1 MELRQESVDRG
12 APSVAI
18 SRNPSSS
25 SSAFVSANESP
36 FFSPC
41 FQSAPDLATSYH
53 SAPNGGIVLSLC
65 TPTTY
70 GTPVTVYNNP
80 SAVSSFVGD
89 CNGDSPHTNEGT
101 NSGKLVCREKQKRS
115 RRSRES
121 GKSFSFSR
129 APASASAS
137 ASVSSTAYR
146 VRSCDVYIGFH
157 GHKPSL
163 LRFVNWLRAEL
174 EIQGISCF
182 ASDQAR
188 IRNARGHDAAERIMN
203 SSSYGVIILSKKSF
217 GNPYTIEELKCFSG
231 KKNLAPIYFELG
243 ACDCLARDIIERRG
257 EIWEKHGGELWMMYN
272 GLEREWRE
280 AVDGLLRMV
289 DSQLEANGGN
299 LRDCIS
305 QAVALLG
312 TKLGRRSVV
321 DRINQWREKA
331 EREEFPFPRN
341 EAFVG
346 RAKELSNLELILF
359 GDVRGDGEK
368 EYFKLKPRHAQNGR
382 RDIDIK
388 EQQRENSVRG
398 KEPVLWK
405 ESEKEIEM
413 QRQCRTL
420 RANFG
425 GRCRKKKRST
435 NILYGKGI
443 ACVSGDAGIGKTEL
457 VLEYAYRY
465 SQRYKMILWLQGE
478 SRYIRQSY
486 LALRSL
492 LEVDLSVGNH
502 CQEKERVRCFEE
514 QEEEAVARIRKELM
528 RDIPFLVII
537 DNLENEKDWWDRK
550 DIMDLIPCFGRA
562 THVIVTTRLTHIM
575 RFEPMKL
582 SYLSGAEAMALMK
595 GDVKHHPLMEID
607 ALRTIE
613 EKLGRLTLGLSIVG
627 AILSKLPITPR
638 RLLDAIKRMPLRD
651 FALADGEA
659 LALKKHLV
667 LVQLLDVCLSIFD
680 HADGPRSLA
689 SRMVQVG
696 CWFGPSSIPIHLLAL
711 AAGKA
716 SEKHQSASAWK
727 KYFRALRSSF
737 SVSRV
742 RRSEAEAA
750 SMLMRFGVA
759 KASAKP
765 DCIHL
770 HELIRLYAR
779 KRGAA
784 RAAVAVVQS
793 IYLRGSLS
801 QHSEHQW
808 AACFLVFGFGTESSL
823 TELRPTE
830 LLLFIK
836 RVVLP
841 LAVHTFATFS
851 RCNASL
857 ELLRVATDALEL
869 AAESLLSRTEKR
881 LLDKSFCC
889 SRPVQKRARHTYLWQ
904 ELALL
909 KAAVLE
915 TRAKLMLRGG
925 EYDKGDDIIRKAIF
939 IRASICGEHHPDTV
953 SARETLRKLTR
964 LLTNFQ
970 I

>member
-1 MELRQESVDRG
+1 MELRQESFDRG

-41 FQSAPDLATSYH
+41 FQSAPDLTTSYH

-80 SAVSSFVGD
+80 SA
-89 CNGDSPHTNEGT
+89 
-101 NSGKLVCREKQKRS
+101 REAEEIEKKPRKR
-115 RRSRES
+115 E
-121 GKSFSFSR
+121 SFSFSR

-137 ASVSSTAYR
+137 VSSAAYR

-217 GNPYTIEELKCFSG
+217 GNPYTIQELKCFSG
-231 KKNLAPIYFELG
+231 KKNLVPIYFELG

-321 DRINQWREKA
+321 DGINQWREKA

-368 EYFKLKPRHAQNGR
+368 EYFKLKPRHAQNGH

-388 EQQRENSVRG
+388 EQQRENSMRG

-443 ACVSGDAGIGKTEL
+443 ACVSGTQESARPSWFWNMRID
-457 VLEYAYRY
+457 
-465 SQRYKMILWLQGE
+465 ILKG
-478 SRYIRQSY
+478 
-486 LALRSL
+486 
-492 LEVDLSVGNH
+492 DGFD
-502 CQEKERVRCFEE
+502 ER
-514 QEEEAVARIRKELM
+514 
-528 RDIPFLVII
+528 
-537 DNLENEKDWWDRK
+537 
-550 DIMDLIPCFGRA
+550 
-562 THVIVTTRLTHIM
+562 
-575 RFEPMKL
+575 
-582 SYLSGAEAMALMK
+582 
-595 GDVKHHPLMEID
+595 DVKHHPLMEID

-613 EKLGRLTLGLSIVG
+613 EKLGRLTLGLGIVG

-711 AAGKA
+711 AARKA

-770 HELIRLYAR
+770 HKLIRLYAR

-869 AAESLLSRTEKR
+869 AAESLLSRAEKR

-889 SRPVQKRARHTYLWQ
+889 SRSVQKRARHTYLWQ

-939 IRASICGEHHPDTV
+939 IRASICGEHHSDTV
-953 SARETLRKLTR
+953 SARETLSKLTR